1 MIKLII
7 NADDF
12 GYSKLFN
19 KMILELIA
27 EKAVTSTS
35 VMIDELDSGQKE
47 QTKKLI
53 SLSKKNLVSVG
64 LHVYFK
70 NTQFREELQRQFDA
84 FVNTFGFEPSHIDIH
99 KMDHLKEGY
108 TKIQK
113 WLATLSSG
121 FHVIVFHPGYY
132 DPQSKSSLNQERE
145 EDAKNCRKLVRVLSK
160 YKIGLANFKDLT
172 SSYSY

>member
-1 MIKLII
+1 
-7 NADDF
+7 
-12 GYSKLFN
+12 
-19 KMILELIA
+19 
-27 EKAVTSTS
+27 
-35 VMIDELDSGQKE
+35 
-47 QTKKLI
+47 
-53 SLSKKNLVSVG
+53 VG

-108 TKIQK
+108 TIIQQFCIKNKIPCKNLSKYGKDIMLSNKMLITTTNSSFTGTKKSFDEIKK

>member
-35 VMIDELDSGQKE
+35 VMIDELDFEQKE

-53 SLSKKNLVSVG
+53 S
-64 LHVYFK
+64 
-70 NTQFREELQRQFDA
+70 FD
-84 FVNTFGFEPSHIDIH
+84 
-99 KMDHLKEGY
+99 
-108 TKIQK
+108 IQK
-113 WLATLSSG
+113 ESSKCG
-121 FHVIVFHPGYY
+121 TSCLF
-132 DPQSKSSLNQERE
+132 Q
-145 EDAKNCRKLVRVLSK
+145 K
-160 YKIGLANFKDLT
+160 YT
-172 SSYSY
+172 V